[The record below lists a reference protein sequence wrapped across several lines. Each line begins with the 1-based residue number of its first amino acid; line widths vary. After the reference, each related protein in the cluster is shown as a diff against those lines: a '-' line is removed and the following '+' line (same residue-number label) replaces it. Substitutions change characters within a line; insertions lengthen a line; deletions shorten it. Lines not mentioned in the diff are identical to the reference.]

1 MSELK
6 LDGKRNVTWARIKMR
21 TGNVLHFIVNFIS
34 DQTLGPEPN
43 TTLLNFYITKKTSQ
57 NCRKT
62 TILTSQCKDQ
72 SQSGQSVQ
80 GGQVLESLYVFKIQS
95 RQ

>member
-1 MSELK
+1 MSGLRF
-6 LDGKRNVTWARIKMR
+6 DGKRYVTWARIKMR
-21 TGNVLHFIVNFIS
+21 TGNVLHLIVNFIS

-43 TTLLNFYITKKTSQ
+43 TTLLNFYIIKKTSR

-80 GGQVLESLYVFKIQS
+80 SGQVL
-95 RQ
+95 